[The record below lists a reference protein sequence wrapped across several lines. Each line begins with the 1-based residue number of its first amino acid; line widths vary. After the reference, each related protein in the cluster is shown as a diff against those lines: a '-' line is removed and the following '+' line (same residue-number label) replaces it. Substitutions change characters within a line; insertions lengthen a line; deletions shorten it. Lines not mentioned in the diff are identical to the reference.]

1 MDFNILKA
9 QQMKK
14 YIYIAITAGLIAACQ
29 PEFNDPVNEAQFY
42 SSGDAN
48 FSNYVAVG
56 NSLTAG
62 YADNALYLMGQQNSF
77 PSMLADQ
84 FSLAGGGDFTQP
96 LVNDN
101 VGGLLANGEQIQN
114 TRLVL
119 EVNGDSQTP
128 VPIDGTP
135 STEIT
140 NHLEGSFNNMGM
152 PGA

>member
-1 MDFNILKA
+1 
-9 QQMKK
+9 
-14 YIYIAITAGLIAACQ
+14 
-29 PEFNDPVNEAQFY
+29 
-42 SSGDAN
+42 
-48 FSNYVAVG
+48 
-56 NSLTAG
+56 
-62 YADNALYLMGQQNSF
+62 
-77 PSMLADQ
+77 PSMLAGQ

-152 PGA
+152 PVAKSIHLLAYNYGNIGSLPAANPYFIRIASSSEATVIGDATAQDPTFFTLWIGSNDILSFATS